1 MSNKKTLT
9 TKFTDF
15 EAQRLT
21 FTDLEENERSKGQL
35 IAYPR
40 YDHPTLGEG
49 SALFLQGPWMEIFT
63 YGIPSLGEY
72 YSDDSQR
79 AFIKIPLDMKNPE
92 VVQMVEEFQKVD
104 EQLGSKEY
112 LQKSL
117 GKKASKYKYQ
127 PIIRESQED
136 DEGNVK
142 PAYMKLKLD
151 TSWPDGNVKTE
162 LYKSELVDKKRVR
175 ELVSATTVT
184 EVAKYLSYMTKY
196 KPIFRPVKMW
206 AQNSKMPTPEY
217 GVVFKLLKVE
227 FEPNNSG
234 SNSYTDYMT
243 GDAFI
248 DDEDEEET
256 QQAEADEEEDEEPQ
270 PTKTVFQKTESK
282 AKSKKAEPVDED
294 SDEDEDSSDD
304 DSDEDSDSEEPPK
317 KVAPKNAKGKAKT
330 AKSKA

>member
-1 MSNKKTLT
+1 MSNTKKTLT

-15 EAQRLT
+15 EAERLS
-21 FTDLEENERSKGQL
+21 FTEFEENERSKGQL

-40 YDHPTLGEG
+40 YNHPSLGEG
-49 SALFLQGPWMEIFT
+49 AALFLQGPWMTIFT

-72 YSDDSQR
+72 YADDSQR
-79 AFIKIPLDMKNPE
+79 AFMKVPLNMEDKE
-92 VVQMVEEFQKVD
+92 VIQMVKEFQKVD
-104 EQLGSKEY
+104 EELGSEEFM
-112 LQKSL
+112 QKSF

-136 DEGNVK
+136 DDGNVK

-175 ELVSATTVT
+175 ELVNVSTVT
-184 EVAKYLSYMTKY
+184 DVTKYLSYMTKF

-206 AQNSKMPTPEY
+206 AHNSKMAKPEY

-227 FEPNNSG
+227 FEPNASG

-248 DDEDEEET
+248 DDEEDEQQVTKAEAEDEEE
-256 QQAEADEEEDEEPQ
+256 EEEP
-270 PTKTVFQKTESK
+270 KTVFK
-282 AKSKKAEPVDED
+282 ADTKKKKEVVED
-294 SDEDEDSSDD
+294 SDDDDDDSSDD
-304 DSDEDSDSEEPPK
+304 DDDDSDSDEPPK
-317 KVAPKNAKGKAKT
+317 KAATKPVKGKAKT

>member
-1 MSNKKTLT
+1 MPEKSKSALT

-15 EAQRLT
+15 KHDRLT
-21 FTDLEENERSKGQL
+21 FTKYEENERSKGQL

-40 YDHPTLGEG
+40 YNHPKLGDNQ
-49 SALFLQGPWMEIFT
+49 ALFLQGPWMTIFT

-79 AFIKIPLDMKNPE
+79 AFIKVPLNLEDPDVKI
-92 VVQMVEEFQKVD
+92 MVDEFKKVD
-104 EQLGSKEY
+104 DVLGSKEFMEENF
-112 LQKSL
+112 

-127 PIIRESQED
+127 PIIRESVED
-136 DEGNVK
+136 DDGNVK

-162 LYKSELVDKKRVR
+162 LYKSELVDGKRKR

-184 EVAKYLSYMTKY
+184 DVAKFLSYQTKF

-206 AQNSKMPTPEY
+206 AHNTKMAKPEY

-227 FEPNNSG
+227 FEPSVSSNNMS
-234 SNSYTDYMT
+234 SYE

-248 DDEDEEET
+248 DDED
-256 QQAEADEEEDEEPQ
+256 DEDEEAPAEVDE
-270 PTKTVFQKTESK
+270 PVTVF
-282 AKSKKAEPVDED
+282 KSKEKKQEVVEDSDDDED
-294 SDEDEDSSDD
+294 SDESSDD
-304 DSDEDSDSEEPPK
+304 DDSDSDEPPK
-317 KVAPKNAKGKAKT
+317 KSVVKAKGKAKS
-330 AKSKA
+330 AKSSK

>member
-1 MSNKKTLT
+1 MSNNKKTLT

-15 EAQRLT
+15 EAERLS

-40 YDHPTLGEG
+40 YNHPSLGEG
-49 SALFLQGPWMEIFT
+49 TALFLQGPWMTIFT

-72 YSDDSQR
+72 YADDSQR
-79 AFIKIPLDMKNPE
+79 AFMKVPLNFEDKE
-92 VVQMVEEFQKVD
+92 VIQMVNEFKKVD
-104 EQLGSKEY
+104 EELGSEEFM
-112 LQKSL
+112 QKSF

-127 PIIRESQED
+127 PIIRESLED
-136 DEGNVK
+136 DDGNVK

-162 LYKSELVDKKRVR
+162 LYKSELIDNKRVR
-175 ELVSATTVT
+175 ELVTASSVT
-184 EVAKYLSYMTKY
+184 DVTKYLSYMTKF

-206 AQNSKMPTPEY
+206 AHNSKMAKPEY

-227 FEPNNSG
+227 FEPNASGNST
-234 SNSYTDYMT
+234 YTDYMT

-248 DDEDEEET
+248 DDEEEEE
-256 QQAEADEEEDEEPQ
+256 QVAASKEEEEVEVEEAP
-270 PTKTVFQKTESK
+270 KTVFK
-282 AKSKKAEPVDED
+282 ADAKKKKEVVEED
-294 SDEDEDSSDD
+294 SDEDDDDSSDD
-304 DSDEDSDSEEPPK
+304 DDDDSDSDEPPK
-317 KVAPKNAKGKAKT
+317 KAATKNVKGKAKS